1 MYALGGVFR
10 FVQGR
15 NAIRNALFKVYP
27 QVMRAA
33 TQRPIGNSQLACHA
47 PVMFDFFMA
56 MVQVVLK
63 NQFSFFARKK
73 FQAFQKTLILV
84 ALISDLTR
92 KHRHYISRDLFPSPS
107 LENDISGDTVKVT
120 SRLANVVVANVG
132 QTVNHPVDR
141 LIG

>member
-27 QVMRAA
+27 QVVRAA
-33 TQRPIGNSQLACHA
+33 TQRPVGNSQFACHA
-47 PVMFDFFMA
+47 PVMFDLFMA
-56 MVQVVLK
+56 SIQIVLK
-63 NQFSFFARKK
+63 NQFSFFTRKK
-73 FQAFQKTLILV
+73 FEAFQKTLILV
-84 ALISDLTR
+84 ALISNLTR
-92 KHRHYISRDLFPSPS
+92 KHGHYVSGDLFPSPS
-107 LENDISGDTVKVT
+107 LENDVSGNTVKIT
-120 SRLANVVVANVG
+120 GRLPNVVVANVG